1 MPMPA
6 DLIMTIATVLGSLAV
21 IFGFVYSLYKLAKRI
36 DSAIGT
42 DEKGRTIS
50 DRLDKVEH
58 QLWENGGSSL
68 ADRVNN
74 IEKHVVKVSTEI
86 EFIKDLTL
94 GISNSTVPNSIP
106 QNLVS
111 PVEAPLLRK
120 RVSKSKKAS

>member
-1 MPMPA
+1 MPMTT

-36 DSAIGT
+36 DAAIGT
-42 DEKGRTIS
+42 DDKGRTIS

-86 EFIKDLTL
+86 DFIKDLTL
-94 GISNSTVPNSIP
+94 GISNSTIPNSIP
-106 QNLVS
+106 KDLVS
-111 PVEAPLLRK
+111 PVETPLLRK